1 MCELFGISSRVETS
15 VSLSMELL
23 ARRGGH
29 MDHLGDGWG
38 MGLYD
43 ANDARLFREPEAA
56 GESAWVRFIGT

>member
-29 MDHLGDGWG
+29 MDHLGDGGG